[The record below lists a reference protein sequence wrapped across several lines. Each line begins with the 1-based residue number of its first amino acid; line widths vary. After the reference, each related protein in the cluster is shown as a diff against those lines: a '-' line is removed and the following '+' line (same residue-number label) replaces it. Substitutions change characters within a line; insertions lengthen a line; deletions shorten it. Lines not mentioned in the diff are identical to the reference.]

1 MIKQDHF
8 PLIEDSCQQY
18 VSTFKIFCFWFYLL
32 FESFF
37 TFSILI
43 KIALHC
49 LQLWLYGLYPGQLSW
64 VGGPGQRHVAVC
76 TRLLLSQGQ
85 QPAQPYRWFGRYEKI
100 WWLFFFLHWNI
111 YCVELGDFWG
121 FFLALILSWFLHCYY
136 RL

>member
-64 VGGPGQRHVAVC
+64 VGGPGQRHGAVC

-85 QPAQPYRWFGRYEKI
+85 QPAQPYRWFGRYENI
-100 WWLFFFLHWNI
+100 WWLFFFFALKYLLCWTWWF
-111 YCVELGDFWG
+111 LGG
-121 FFLALILSWFLHCYY
+121 FFGFDFILVSSL
-136 RL
+136 LL